1 MKMLSRTATSVAAV
15 LLWGS
20 ALAAQTPDSTA
31 RRQQRTLDSLA
42 AALRAMQVRMDS
54 LVRARAGGD
63 TSGTDELAA
72 LRAAASAAGADSSAA
87 ARPQQARLGANAMN
101 PEISVTGDIRANYF
115 NPGPQVDNFLA
126 REFEVGFQSA
136 LDPFSTAKVFLTV
149 EDGQVGLEE
158 GYLYFTALPGHL
170 RLDLGQFRQLV
181 GELNRWHL
189 HALNEDEYPLVVRRF
204 GSDEGIVGPG
214 ASVYW
219 PLPFSGKAG
228 AYELTVQATSGV
240 NDVLFAGGRRPAVNA
255 QLSGFWQ
262 FSRSTYAQV
271 SLSGMYGT
279 NPDTSL
285 TTSLGVAAARFT
297 WRPPQQGLAREFTVR
312 SELWALRRNFALA
325 APNAFDA
332 IRYGGYVD
340 ASWKLNRRWVAAV
353 RYDQVQ
359 SPDPAITATEWA
371 VTPTLTFWQSE
382 FVFLRAQ
389 YEHLRTV
396 QNTNADRLTMQV
408 VFAMG
413 PHKHE
418 LF

>member
-1 MKMLSRTATSVAAV
+1 MKMMTRTATLVAAV

-20 ALAAQTPDSTA
+20 ALTAQAPDSTA
-31 RRQQRTLDSLA
+31 RRQQRTLDSLS
-42 AALRAMQVRMDS
+42 AALRAMQARMDS

-72 LRAAASAAGADSSAA
+72 LRAAASAAGADSGAA

-101 PEISVTGDIRANYF
+101 PEISVAGDIRVNYF
-115 NPGPQVDNFLA
+115 HPGPQIDNFVP
-126 REFEVGFQSA
+126 REFEIGFQSA

-189 HALNEDEYPLVVRRF
+189 HALNEDEYPLVVRTF
-204 GSDEGIVGPG
+204 GGDEGVVGPG

-240 NDVLFAGGRRPAVNA
+240 NDVLFAGGRRPSVNA

-271 SLSGMYGT
+271 SISGLYGT

-285 TTSLGVAAARFT
+285 TTTLGVAAARFT
-297 WRPPQQGLAREFTVR
+297 WRPPQQGQAREFTIR
-312 SELWALRRNFALA
+312 SELWALRRDFALTGT
-325 APNAFDA
+325 NAFDA
-332 IRYGGYVD
+332 TRLGAYLE
-340 ASWKLNRRWVAAV
+340 AKWKLNRRWVASM
-353 RYDQVQ
+353 RGDWVQ
-359 SPDPAITATEWA
+359 SPDPAVTGEEWA
-371 VTPTLTFWQSE
+371 VTPALTFWQSE

-396 QNTNADRLTMQV
+396 LNTNADRLTMQV

>member
-1 MKMLSRTATSVAAV
+1 MKLTTPTATLVAAA
-15 LLWGS
+15 LLWGQL
-20 ALAAQTPDSTA
+20 LAAQTPDSTA
-31 RRQQRTLDSLA
+31 RRQQRTLDSLTTV
-42 AALRAMQVRMDS
+42 LRALQVRLDS
-54 LVRARAGGD
+54 LARARAGGD

-72 LRAAASAAGADSSAA
+72 LRAAAAAASTDSSAA

-101 PEISVTGDIRANYF
+101 PEISVTGDIRMHYF
-115 NPGPQVDNFLA
+115 SPGPQVDNFVP

-136 LDPFSTAKVFLTV
+136 LDPFSTAKVFLSV

-189 HALNEDEYPLVVRRF
+189 HALYEDEYPLVVRTY

-214 ASVYW
+214 ASLYW

-228 AYELTVQATSGV
+228 AYELTLQATSGV

-271 SLSGMYGT
+271 SVSGMYGT

-285 TTSLGVAAARFT
+285 TTTLGVAAARFS
-297 WRPPQQGLAREFTVR
+297 WRPPQRGQAREFTVR

-325 APNAFDA
+325 GPNAFDA
-332 IRYGGYVD
+332 TRLGGYVD
-340 ASWKLNRRWVAAV
+340 AYWKLNRRWTAAL
-353 RYDQVQ
+353 RYDRVE
-359 SPDPAITATEWA
+359 SPEPAISATAWA
-371 VTPTLTFWQSE
+371 ITPALTYWQSE

-389 YEHLRTV
+389 FEHLRTV
-396 QNTNADRLTMQV
+396 QNTNADRVTMQV